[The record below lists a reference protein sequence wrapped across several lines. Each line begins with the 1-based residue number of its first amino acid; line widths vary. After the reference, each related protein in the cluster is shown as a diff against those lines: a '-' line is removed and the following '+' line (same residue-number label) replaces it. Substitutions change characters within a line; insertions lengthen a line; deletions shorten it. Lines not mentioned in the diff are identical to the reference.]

1 MKNLRRGS
9 GLVLGLLWVLI
20 ADLATAGDYVLL
32 VGKGFEVCEAYLKNL
47 NSFPKHPPMVCD
59 RPLNP
64 KLTEFSKPQWQ
75 PVDILQNLDLLRL
88 VEQTLRGLT
97 DEQFEAKKEEW
108 LAQTR
113 EAVERHLLTL
123 STARLDVDRD
133 GEKETVVR
141 YEEPSCNPVDQGMFG
156 NPYGRKF
163 YVLSADQRHLDSWK
177 SGNFGLLG
185 GRPDII
191 LYQGN
196 VYISGWAGGLHLS
209 NGQLSLQTPL
219 HVRGMDTEV
228 CDYTYQPSHPRRRS

>member
-75 PVDILQNLDLLRL
+75 P
-88 VEQTLRGLT
+88 
-97 DEQFEAKKEEW
+97 
-108 LAQTR
+108 LA
-113 EAVERHLLTL
+113 VWPNRHLLREALRNKPFNLKYSDEEFNQANPYIQWEANLKAGMAAQTMTFGL
-123 STARLDVDRD
+123 ASLDVDRD
-133 GEKETVVR
+133 GTPETVLR
-141 YEEPSCNPVDQGMFG
+141 FDAGFSCDPADEYTYRSPGG
-156 NPYGRKF
+156 IEF
-163 YVLSADQRHLDSWK
+163 YVLSADQRHLDSWR
-177 SGNFGLLG
+177 SGNFGILG
-185 GRPDII
+185 GREEII

-196 VYISGWAGGLHLS
+196 VYITSWGG
-209 NGQLSLQTPL
+209 GQLRLQTPL